1 MPALSPEN
9 RLMQGVGG
17 CAMRFAGNFFSEW
30 QGKGTYHTL
39 LAAVVAC
46 AVGATACAAVV
57 LSMVSSPTTQ
67 PAVSSNS
74 RAIVRNAGA
83 PEATQ
88 SVQDHPMAETP
99 SRPAVNA
106 VASGPDEPARQG
118 QENHEVEVHG
128 QESRKHS
135 RVVIRSR
142 EPYWRRPFSRFFAF
156 ATLQLLV
163 NLVFEIALIID
174 TKIYESRHSNHR
186 RS

>member
-39 LAAVVAC
+39 LAAFVAC

-67 PAVSSNS
+67 TAVSSNS
-74 RAIVRNAGA
+74 PRAIVRNAGV

-88 SVQDHPMAETP
+88 GAQDHPMAETL
-99 SRPAVNA
+99 SRAAVNA
-106 VASGPDEPARQG
+106 VASGPDEPARQA
-118 QENHEVEVHG
+118 QENHEVEVRG

-142 EPYWRRPFSRFFAF
+142 EPYWRRPFAHAFSRSPRF
-156 ATLQLLV
+156 
-163 NLVFEIALIID
+163 
-174 TKIYESRHSNHR
+174 SS
-186 RS
+186 